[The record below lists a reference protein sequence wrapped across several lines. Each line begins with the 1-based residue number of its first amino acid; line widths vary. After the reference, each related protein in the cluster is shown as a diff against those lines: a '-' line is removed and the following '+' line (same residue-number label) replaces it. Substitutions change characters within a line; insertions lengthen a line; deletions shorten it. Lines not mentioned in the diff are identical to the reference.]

1 MKKRFIAMITVL
13 ALVLACFAGCGAG
26 GDAPAD
32 NARGNAPIEDGVY
45 LADFN
50 TDSSM
55 FHVNEAHNGKG
66 VLTVENG
73 YMTMHFAVVSKN
85 ILNIFLGT
93 AEDAQKEGAEL
104 INPTLETVTYS
115 DGTTEEV
122 NAFDFPLAALDEE
135 FDMAIIG
142 TKGKWY
148 DHKVS
153 VSNPVPKTDAVDVAS
168 LADGEYSIEVTMTGG
183 SGKASIE
190 SPTKLIVENGE
201 LKAEITW
208 SSTHYEYMIVGDTQ
222 YDKVNTEGNSKM
234 VIPIELDTD
243 MAVSGLTTAMSEPH
257 LVDYTLHFDSSTIQ

>member
-1 MKKRFIAMITVL
+1 MKGNIMSKKLISIFMAL
-13 ALVLACFAGCGAG
+13 ALILACFAGCGAG

-32 NARGNAPIEDGVY
+32 EARGNAPIDDGVY
-45 LADFN
+45 MAEFN

-55 FHVNEAHNGKG
+55 FHVNEACDGKG
-66 VLTVENG
+66 TLTVENG
-73 YMTMHFAVVSKN
+73 YMTMHIVMPSQN
-85 ILNIFLGT
+85 IVNLFLGL
-93 AEDAQKEGAEL
+93 AEDAQADGAEL
-104 INPTLETVTYS
+104 IQP
-115 DGTTEEV
+115 TTEEV
-122 NAFDFPLAALDEE
+122 TYADGATEEVYAFDFAVPVLDEE
-135 FDMAIIG
+135 FDLALIG

-153 VSNPVPKTDAVDVAS
+153 VTNPIVK

-183 SGKASIE
+183 SGKAHIE

-234 VIPIELDTD
+234 IIPIELDTD

-257 LVDYTLHFDSSTIQ
+257 LVDYTLHFDSTTIQ